1 MKYWSSPSGLFS
13 LILAHPHEI
22 DINEAIKLGEQIREA
37 WYQTIPHYAHRYAK
51 KFTHTFIYSFFGG
64 ANIFSV
70 CSPKIFNIL
79 A

>member
-37 WYQTIPHYAHRYAK
+37 WYAK